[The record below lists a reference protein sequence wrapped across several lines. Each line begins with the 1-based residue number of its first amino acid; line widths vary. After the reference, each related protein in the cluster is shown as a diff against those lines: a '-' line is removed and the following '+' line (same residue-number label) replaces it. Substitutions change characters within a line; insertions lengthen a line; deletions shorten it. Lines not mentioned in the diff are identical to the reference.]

1 MVLFLIGGVGGDE
14 DEGEGE
20 DDDEDDTDVLEEEVD
35 VTVQSSFTMAVI
47 SFDSTGCA
55 DRLFDSDEA
64 GRQTLFPLT
73 NLRLGEL

>member
-1 MVLFLIGGVGGDE
+1 MILFLIGGVGGDE

-20 DDDEDDTDVLEEEVD
+20 DEDEDDTDVLEEEVD
-35 VTVQSSFTMAVI
+35 VTVQSSFFTIA
-47 SFDSTGCA
+47 SSDSIGCA
-55 DRLFDSDEA
+55 DKLIDSDEA